1 MGLVYVKGYSFC
13 CKFVVVNNHN
23 FFGGDCQKSLLLI
36 WQTQLHTRYMYMLQA
51 DVKDKAA
58 ETEGPE
64 DVVVHDSIARPA
76 SPQHRWHHQRY
87 RPLHGDGADS
97 PFNADS
103 SDGSL

>member
-1 MGLVYVKGYSFC
+1 MGLVYVKDYSFC

-103 SDGSL
+103 LDGSL

>member
-1 MGLVYVKGYSFC
+1 MTRFAANLWLSMTISFAHLA
-13 CKFVVVNNHN
+13 N
-23 FFGGDCQKSLLLI
+23 SA
-36 WQTQLHTRYMYMLQA
+36 TYMYVLQA
-51 DVKDKAA
+51 DVKDKTA

-64 DVVVHDSIARPA
+64 DVVVHESIARPA
-76 SPQHRWHHQRY
+76 SPQHRWRHQRY

>member
-1 MGLVYVKGYSFC
+1 MK
-13 CKFVVVNNHN
+13 VVRFAARLRLSHKL
-23 FFGGDCQKSLLLI
+23 FGSSA
-36 WQTQLHTRYMYMLQA
+36 THMYMLQA

-64 DVVVHDSIARPA
+64 DVVVHDSVARPA
-76 SPQHRWHHQRY
+76 SPQHRWRHQRY